1 MKEINVLCVTKL
13 NIIRADGSDEK
24 MCYYC
29 GWDILV
35 GSAAIIIEN

>member
-1 MKEINVLCVTKL
+1 MYYVTKL

-24 MCYYC
+24 MCHC

-35 GSAAIIIEN
+35 GYAAVIIENKL